1 MSNNNFYRVSEETP
15 RHDKQTLDPISELK
29 QSSGLIAKYRKPQ
42 AHQVTQI
49 IKIRYTA
56 LSDISQTDF
65 YFERLR
71 RTKEHFLIV
80 QMWAS
85 KSDPAVERL

>member
-1 MSNNNFYRVSEETP
+1 MSEETA

-29 QSSGLIAKYRKPQ
+29 QSRGLIAKYRKPQ
-42 AHQVTQI
+42 ANQVTQI

-56 LSDISQTDF
+56 LSDIPQTDF

-71 RTKEHFLIV
+71 RTKSHFLVV
-80 QMWAS
+80 QMSTS
-85 KSDPAVERL
+85 KSDPAVKRL